1 MSQISDLL
9 DIGSQNDIN
18 RESVRRAWLDEATG
32 EFALPDRLNPLADAF
47 ERTNVLQQRVDAGR
61 LKSEFDLNLLST
73 IDGAFRLVALKVG
86 ILAL

>member
-1 MSQISDLL
+1 MSDLF
-9 DIGSQNDIN
+9 DISSQNDIN
-18 RESVRRAWLDEATG
+18 RESVSRAWLNEATG
-32 EFALPDRLNPLADAF
+32 EFAFPDGLNPLADAF

-73 IDGAFRLVALKVG
+73 IDGAFWLVALKVG